1 MNTVLKDFVKYVS
14 SNIMGMIGLSCYI
27 LADTFFIA
35 RGVGADGLTS
45 LNLAIP
51 VYSFINGIGLMI
63 SMGSAT
69 RYSISRGNGDRQA
82 FRDIFSQAVY
92 FTAVMS
98 AVIVILGITSAESLS
113 LLLGADSATLNMTA
127 SYLKI
132 LMLFT
137 PFFMCNN
144 LLTCFVRNDGAPE
157 LAMAGML
164 LGTLSNIVL
173 DYLFI
178 FPLHLGMKGA
188 AMATTAAPC
197 IGILILSTHFF
208 RRKNQFHFHAVRP
221 SLRRMLDICTL
232 GASSLI
238 AELSSGVVIIVFN
251 LLLLKFSG
259 NLGVAAYGII
269 ANIALVLISIYT
281 GIAQGIQPIVSRCY
295 GSREYHSI
303 KKVLQYA
310 LIVAAA
316 LSFLSYIIMFL
327 YAAPITA
334 LFNKDGNPALAAIA
348 EQGTRIYFTALLF
361 IGINIIASAYLSCVE
376 RPGQAFLLSSLRG
389 FLLII
394 PSAFL
399 LSFLFGMT
407 GVWLAQ
413 PITELLVTLPASAFL
428 YRSAKRMG
436 ASDSH
441 NGS

>member
-35 RGVGADGLTS
+35 RGIGADGLTA
-45 LNLAIP
+45 LNLALP
-51 VYSFINGIGLMI
+51 VYSVINGAGLMI
-63 SMGSAT
+63 SMGGAT
-69 RYSISRGNGDRQA
+69 RYSISRGNGDKQA
-82 FRDIFSQAVY
+82 FRDIFSHALY
-92 FTAVMS
+92 FTIILS
-98 AVIVILGITSAESLS
+98 ILIVILGITSTKSLA
-113 LLLGADSATLNMTA
+113 LLLGADDTTLAMTS
-127 SYLKI
+127 SYLRI

-157 LAMAGML
+157 LAMTGML
-164 LGTLSNIVL
+164 IGTLGNIIL

-197 IGILILSTHFF
+197 MGILILSTHFW
-208 RRKNQFHFHAVRP
+208 RRKNQFHFHIVRP
-221 SLRRMLDICTL
+221 SLRRLFDICAL

-251 LLLLKFSG
+251 LILLKISG

-269 ANIALVLISIYT
+269 VNIALVLISIYT
-281 GIAQGIQPIVSRCY
+281 GIAQGIQPIISRNY
-295 GSREYHSI
+295 GSREYDSI
-303 KKVLQYA
+303 KKALRYA
-310 LIVAAA
+310 LLLSAA
-316 LSFLSYIIMFL
+316 LSVLSYAIMFL
-327 YAAPITA
+327 YATPITA
-334 LFNKDGNPALAAIA
+334 LFNKDENPILAAMA
-348 EQGTRIYFTALLF
+348 EQGIQMYFTALPF
-361 IGINIIASAYLSCVE
+361 VGTNIIAAAYLSCIN
-376 RPGQAFLLSSLRG
+376 RPGQAFLLSGLRG

-394 PSAFL
+394 PVAFL

-413 PITELLVTLPASAFL
+413 PITELLVTIPAAAFL
-428 YRSAKRMG
+428 YHSVKRMG
-436 ASDSH
+436 
-441 NGS
+441 

>member
-35 RGVGADGLTS
+35 RGIGADGLTA
-45 LNLAIP
+45 LNLALP
-51 VYSFINGIGLMI
+51 VYSVINGAGLMI
-63 SMGSAT
+63 SMGGAT
-69 RYSISRGNGDRQA
+69 RYSISRGNGDKQA
-82 FRDIFSQAVY
+82 FRDIFSHALY
-92 FTAVMS
+92 FTIILS
-98 AVIVILGITSAESLS
+98 ILIVILGITSTKSLA
-113 LLLGADSATLNMTA
+113 LLLGADSTTLAMTS
-127 SYLKI
+127 SYLRI

-157 LAMAGML
+157 LAMTGML
-164 LGTLSNIVL
+164 IGTLGNIIL

-197 IGILILSTHFF
+197 MGILILSTHFW
-208 RRKNQFHFHAVRP
+208 RRKNQFHFHIVRP
-221 SLRRMLDICTL
+221 SLRRLFDICAL

-251 LLLLKFSG
+251 LILLKISG

-269 ANIALVLISIYT
+269 VNIALVLISIYT
-281 GIAQGIQPIVSRCY
+281 GIAQGIQPIISRNY
-295 GSREYHSI
+295 GSREYDSI
-303 KKVLQYA
+303 KKALRYA
-310 LIVAAA
+310 LLLSAA
-316 LSFLSYIIMFL
+316 LSVLSYAIMFL
-327 YAAPITA
+327 YATPITA
-334 LFNKDGNPALAAIA
+334 LFNKDENPILAAMA
-348 EQGTRIYFTALLF
+348 EQGIQKYFTTLPF
-361 IGINIIASAYLSCVE
+361 VGTNIITAAYLSCIN
-376 RPGQAFLLSSLRG
+376 RPGQAFLLSGLRG

-394 PSAFL
+394 PVAFL

-413 PITELLVTLPASAFL
+413 PITELLVTIPAAAFL
-428 YRSAKRMG
+428 YRSVKRMG
-436 ASDSH
+436 
-441 NGS
+441 

>member
-35 RGVGADGLTS
+35 RGIGADGLTA
-45 LNLAIP
+45 LNLALP
-51 VYSFINGIGLMI
+51 VYSVFNGAGLMI
-63 SMGSAT
+63 SMGGAT
-69 RYSISRGNGDRQA
+69 RYSISRGNGDKQA
-82 FRDIFSQAVY
+82 FRDIFSHALY
-92 FTAVMS
+92 FTIILS
-98 AVIVILGITSAESLS
+98 ILIVILGITSTKSLA
-113 LLLGADSATLNMTA
+113 LLLGADDTTLAMTS
-127 SYLKI
+127 SYLRI

-157 LAMAGML
+157 LAMTGML
-164 LGTLSNIVL
+164 IGTLGNIIL

-197 IGILILSTHFF
+197 MGILILSTHFW
-208 RRKNQFHFHAVRP
+208 RRKNQFHFHIVRP
-221 SLRRMLDICTL
+221 SLRRLFDICAL

-251 LLLLKFSG
+251 LILLKISG

-269 ANIALVLISIYT
+269 VNIALVLISIYT
-281 GIAQGIQPIVSRCY
+281 GIAQGIQPIISRNY
-295 GSREYHSI
+295 GSREYDSI
-303 KKVLQYA
+303 KKALRYA
-310 LIVAAA
+310 LLLSAA
-316 LSFLSYIIMFL
+316 LSVLSYAIMFL
-327 YAAPITA
+327 YATPITA
-334 LFNKDGNPALAAIA
+334 LFNKDENPILAAMA
-348 EQGTRIYFTALLF
+348 EQGIQMYFTALPF
-361 IGINIIASAYLSCVE
+361 VGTNIIAAAYLSCIN
-376 RPGQAFLLSSLRG
+376 RPGQAFLLSGLRG

-394 PSAFL
+394 PVAFL

-413 PITELLVTLPASAFL
+413 PITELLVTIPAAAFL
-428 YRSAKRMG
+428 YRSVKRMG
-436 ASDSH
+436 
-441 NGS
+441 

>member
-35 RGVGADGLTS
+35 RGIGADGLTA
-45 LNLAIP
+45 LNLALP
-51 VYSFINGIGLMI
+51 VYSVINGAGLMI
-63 SMGSAT
+63 SMGGAT
-69 RYSISRGNGDRQA
+69 RYSISRGNGDKQA
-82 FRDIFSQAVY
+82 FRDIFSHALY
-92 FTAVMS
+92 FTIILS
-98 AVIVILGITSAESLS
+98 ILIVILGITSTKSLA
-113 LLLGADSATLNMTA
+113 LLLGADGTTLAMTS
-127 SYLKI
+127 SYLRI

-157 LAMAGML
+157 LAMTGML
-164 LGTLSNIVL
+164 IGTLGNIIL

-197 IGILILSTHFF
+197 MGILILSTHFW
-208 RRKNQFHFHAVRP
+208 RRKNQFHFHIVRP
-221 SLRRMLDICTL
+221 SLRRLFDICAL

-251 LLLLKFSG
+251 LILLKISG

-269 ANIALVLISIYT
+269 VNIALVLISIYT
-281 GIAQGIQPIVSRCY
+281 GIAQGIQPIISRNY
-295 GSREYHSI
+295 GSREYDSI
-303 KKVLQYA
+303 KKALRYA
-310 LIVAAA
+310 LLLSAA
-316 LSFLSYIIMFL
+316 LSVLSYAIMFL
-327 YAAPITA
+327 YATPITA
-334 LFNKDGNPALAAIA
+334 LFNKDENPILAAMA
-348 EQGTRIYFTALLF
+348 EQGIQMYFTALPF
-361 IGINIIASAYLSCVE
+361 VGTNIIAAAYLSCIN
-376 RPGQAFLLSSLRG
+376 RPGQAFLLSGLRG

-394 PSAFL
+394 PVAFL

-413 PITELLVTLPASAFL
+413 PITELLVTIPAAAFL
-428 YRSAKRMG
+428 YRSVKRMG
-436 ASDSH
+436 
-441 NGS
+441 

>member
-35 RGVGADGLTS
+35 RGIGADGLTA
-45 LNLAIP
+45 LNLALP
-51 VYSFINGIGLMI
+51 VYSVINGAGLMI
-63 SMGSAT
+63 SMGGAT
-69 RYSISRGNGDRQA
+69 RYSISRGNGDKQA
-82 FRDIFSQAVY
+82 FRDIFSHALY
-92 FTAVMS
+92 FTIILS
-98 AVIVILGITSAESLS
+98 ILIVILGITSTKSLA
-113 LLLGADSATLNMTA
+113 LLLGADRNTLDMTS
-127 SYLKI
+127 SYLRI

-157 LAMAGML
+157 LAMTGML
-164 LGTLSNIVL
+164 IGTLGNIIL

-197 IGILILSTHFF
+197 MGILILSTHFW
-208 RRKNQFHFHAVRP
+208 RRKNQFHFHIVRP
-221 SLRRMLDICTL
+221 SLRRLFDICAL

-251 LLLLKFSG
+251 LILLKISG

-269 ANIALVLISIYT
+269 VNIALVLISIYT
-281 GIAQGIQPIVSRCY
+281 GIAQGIQPIISRNY
-295 GSREYHSI
+295 GSREYDSI
-303 KKVLQYA
+303 KKALRYA
-310 LIVAAA
+310 LLLSAA
-316 LSFLSYIIMFL
+316 LSVLSYAIMFL
-327 YAAPITA
+327 YATPITA
-334 LFNKDGNPALAAIA
+334 LFNKDENPILAAMA
-348 EQGTRIYFTALLF
+348 EQGIQMYFTALPF
-361 IGINIIASAYLSCVE
+361 VGTNIIAAAYLSCIN
-376 RPGQAFLLSSLRG
+376 RPGQAFLLSGLRG

-394 PSAFL
+394 PVAFL

-413 PITELLVTLPASAFL
+413 PITELLVTIPAAAFL
-428 YRSAKRMG
+428 YRSVKRMG
-436 ASDSH
+436 
-441 NGS
+441 

>member
-35 RGVGADGLTS
+35 RGIGADGLTA
-45 LNLAIP
+45 LNLALP
-51 VYSFINGIGLMI
+51 VYSVINGAGLMI
-63 SMGSAT
+63 SMGGAT
-69 RYSISRGNGDRQA
+69 RYSISRGNGDKQA
-82 FRDIFSQAVY
+82 FRDIFSHALY
-92 FTAVMS
+92 FTIILS
-98 AVIVILGITSAESLS
+98 ILIVILGITSTKSLA
-113 LLLGADSATLNMTA
+113 LLLGADRNTLDMTS
-127 SYLKI
+127 SYLRI

-157 LAMAGML
+157 LAMTGMVI
-164 LGTLSNIVL
+164 GTLGNIIL

-197 IGILILSTHFF
+197 MGILILSTHFW
-208 RRKNQFHFHAVRP
+208 RRKNQFHFHIVRP
-221 SLRRMLDICTL
+221 SLRRLFDICAL

-251 LLLLKFSG
+251 LILLKISG

-269 ANIALVLISIYT
+269 VNIALVLISIYT
-281 GIAQGIQPIVSRCY
+281 GIAQGIQPIISRNY
-295 GSREYHSI
+295 GSREYDSI
-303 KKVLQYA
+303 KKALRYA
-310 LIVAAA
+310 LLLSAA
-316 LSFLSYIIMFL
+316 LSVLSYAIMFL
-327 YAAPITA
+327 YATPITA
-334 LFNKDGNPALAAIA
+334 LFNKDENPILAAMA
-348 EQGTRIYFTALLF
+348 EQGIQMYFTALPF
-361 IGINIIASAYLSCVE
+361 VGTNIIAAAYLSCIN
-376 RPGQAFLLSSLRG
+376 RPGQAFLLSGLRG

-394 PSAFL
+394 PVAFL

-413 PITELLVTLPASAFL
+413 PITELLVTIPAAAFL
-428 YRSAKRMG
+428 YRSVKRMG
-436 ASDSH
+436 
-441 NGS
+441 

>member
-35 RGVGADGLTS
+35 RGIGADGLTA
-45 LNLAIP
+45 LNLALP
-51 VYSFINGIGLMI
+51 VYSVINGAGLMI
-63 SMGSAT
+63 SMGGAT
-69 RYSISRGNGDRQA
+69 RYSISRGNGDKQA
-82 FRDIFSQAVY
+82 FRDIFSHALY
-92 FTAVMS
+92 FTIILS
-98 AVIVILGITSAESLS
+98 ILIVILGITSTKSLA
-113 LLLGADSATLNMTA
+113 LLLGADGNTLDMTS
-127 SYLKI
+127 SYLRI

-157 LAMAGML
+157 LAMTGML
-164 LGTLSNIVL
+164 IGTLGNIIL

-197 IGILILSTHFF
+197 MGILILSTHFW
-208 RRKNQFHFHAVRP
+208 RRKNQFHFHIVRP
-221 SLRRMLDICTL
+221 SLRRLFDICAL

-251 LLLLKFSG
+251 LILLKISG

-269 ANIALVLISIYT
+269 VNIALVLISIYT
-281 GIAQGIQPIVSRCY
+281 GIAQGIQPIISRNY
-295 GSREYHSI
+295 GSREYDSI
-303 KKVLQYA
+303 KKALRYA
-310 LIVAAA
+310 LLLSAA
-316 LSFLSYIIMFL
+316 LSVLSYAIMFL
-327 YAAPITA
+327 YATPITA
-334 LFNKDGNPALAAIA
+334 LFNKDENPILAAMA
-348 EQGTRIYFTALLF
+348 EQGIQMYFTALPF
-361 IGINIIASAYLSCVE
+361 VGTNIIAAAYLSCIN
-376 RPGQAFLLSSLRG
+376 RPGQAFLLSGLRG

-394 PSAFL
+394 PVAFL

-413 PITELLVTLPASAFL
+413 PITELLVTIPAAAFL
-428 YRSAKRMG
+428 YRSVKRIG
-436 ASDSH
+436 
-441 NGS
+441 

>member
-35 RGVGADGLTS
+35 RGIGADGLTA
-45 LNLAIP
+45 LNLALP
-51 VYSFINGIGLMI
+51 VYSVINGAGLMI
-63 SMGSAT
+63 SMGGAT
-69 RYSISRGNGDRQA
+69 RYSISRGNGDKQA
-82 FRDIFSQAVY
+82 FRDIFSHALY
-92 FTAVMS
+92 FTIILS
-98 AVIVILGITSAESLS
+98 ILIVILGITSTKSLA
-113 LLLGADSATLNMTA
+113 LLLGADDTTLAMTS
-127 SYLKI
+127 SYLRI

-157 LAMAGML
+157 LAMTGML
-164 LGTLSNIVL
+164 IGTLGNIIL

-197 IGILILSTHFF
+197 MGILILSTHFW
-208 RRKNQFHFHAVRP
+208 RRKNQFHFHIVRP
-221 SLRRMLDICTL
+221 SLRRLFDICAL

-251 LLLLKFSG
+251 LILLKISG

-269 ANIALVLISIYT
+269 VNIALVLISIYT
-281 GIAQGIQPIVSRCY
+281 GIAQGIQPIISRNY
-295 GSREYHSI
+295 GSREYDSI
-303 KKVLQYA
+303 KKALRYA
-310 LIVAAA
+310 LLLSAA
-316 LSFLSYIIMFL
+316 LSVLSYAIMFL
-327 YAAPITA
+327 YATPITS
-334 LFNKDGNPALAAIA
+334 LFNKDENPILAAMA
-348 EQGTRIYFTALLF
+348 EQGIQMYFTALPF
-361 IGINIIASAYLSCVE
+361 VGTNIIAAAYLSCIN
-376 RPGQAFLLSSLRG
+376 RPGQAFLLSGLRG

-394 PSAFL
+394 PVAFL

-413 PITELLVTLPASAFL
+413 PITELLVTIPAAAFL
-428 YRSAKRMG
+428 YRSVKRMG
-436 ASDSH
+436 
-441 NGS
+441 

>member
-35 RGVGADGLTS
+35 RGIGADGLTA
-45 LNLAIP
+45 LNLALP
-51 VYSFINGIGLMI
+51 VYSVINGAGLMI
-63 SMGSAT
+63 SMGGAT
-69 RYSISRGNGDRQA
+69 RYSISRGNGDKQA
-82 FRDIFSQAVY
+82 FRDIFSHALY
-92 FTAVMS
+92 FTIILS
-98 AVIVILGITSAESLS
+98 ILIVILGITSTKSLA
-113 LLLGADSATLNMTA
+113 LLLGADGNTLDMTS
-127 SYLKI
+127 SYLRI

-157 LAMAGML
+157 LAMTGML
-164 LGTLSNIVL
+164 IGTLGNIIL

-197 IGILILSTHFF
+197 MGILILSTHFW
-208 RRKNQFHFHAVRP
+208 RRKNQFHFHIVRP
-221 SLRRMLDICTL
+221 SLRRLFDICAL

-251 LLLLKFSG
+251 LILLKISG

-269 ANIALVLISIYT
+269 VNIALVLISIYT
-281 GIAQGIQPIVSRCY
+281 GIAQGIQPIISRNY
-295 GSREYHSI
+295 GSREYDSI
-303 KKVLQYA
+303 KKALRYA
-310 LIVAAA
+310 LLLSAA
-316 LSFLSYIIMFL
+316 LSVLSYAIMFL
-327 YAAPITA
+327 YATPITA
-334 LFNKDGNPALAAIA
+334 LFNKDENPILAAMA
-348 EQGTRIYFTALLF
+348 EQGIQMYFTALPF
-361 IGINIIASAYLSCVE
+361 VGTNIIAAAYLSCIN
-376 RPGQAFLLSSLRG
+376 RPGQAFLLSGLRG

-394 PSAFL
+394 PVAFL

-413 PITELLVTLPASAFL
+413 PITELLVTIPAAAFL
-428 YRSAKRMG
+428 YRSVKRMG
-436 ASDSH
+436 
-441 NGS
+441 

>member
-35 RGVGADGLTS
+35 RGIGADGLTA
-45 LNLAIP
+45 LNLALP
-51 VYSFINGIGLMI
+51 VYSVINGSGLMI
-63 SMGSAT
+63 SMGGAT
-69 RYSISRGNGDRQA
+69 RYSISRGNGDKQA
-82 FRDIFSQAVY
+82 FRDIFSHALY
-92 FTAVMS
+92 FTIILS
-98 AVIVILGITSAESLS
+98 ILIVILGITSTKSLA
-113 LLLGADSATLNMTA
+113 LLLGADGNTLDMTS
-127 SYLKI
+127 SYLRI

-157 LAMAGML
+157 LAMTGML
-164 LGTLSNIVL
+164 IGTLGNIIL

-197 IGILILSTHFF
+197 MGILILSTHFW
-208 RRKNQFHFHAVRP
+208 RRKNQFHFHIVRP
-221 SLRRMLDICTL
+221 SLRRLFDICAL

-251 LLLLKFSG
+251 LILLKISG

-269 ANIALVLISIYT
+269 VNIALVLISIYT
-281 GIAQGIQPIVSRCY
+281 GIAQGIQPIISRNY
-295 GSREYHSI
+295 GSREYDSI
-303 KKVLQYA
+303 KKALRYA
-310 LIVAAA
+310 LLLSAA
-316 LSFLSYIIMFL
+316 LSVLSYAIMFL
-327 YAAPITA
+327 YATPITA
-334 LFNKDGNPALAAIA
+334 LFNKDENPILAAMA
-348 EQGTRIYFTALLF
+348 EQGIQMYFTALPF
-361 IGINIIASAYLSCVE
+361 VGTNIIAAAYLSCIN
-376 RPGQAFLLSSLRG
+376 RPGQAFLLSGLRG

-394 PSAFL
+394 PVAFL

-413 PITELLVTLPASAFL
+413 PITELLVTIPAAAFL
-428 YRSAKRMG
+428 YRSVKRMG
-436 ASDSH
+436 
-441 NGS
+441 

>member
-35 RGVGADGLTS
+35 RGIGADGLTA
-45 LNLAIP
+45 LNLALP
-51 VYSFINGIGLMI
+51 VYSVINGAGLMI
-63 SMGSAT
+63 SMGGAT
-69 RYSISRGNGDRQA
+69 RYSISRGNGDKQA
-82 FRDIFSQAVY
+82 FRDIFSHALY
-92 FTAVMS
+92 FTIILS
-98 AVIVILGITSAESLS
+98 ILIVILGITSTKSLA
-113 LLLGADSATLNMTA
+113 LLLGADDTTLAMTS
-127 SYLKI
+127 SYLRI

-157 LAMAGML
+157 LAMTGML
-164 LGTLSNIVL
+164 IGTLGNIIL

-197 IGILILSTHFF
+197 MGILILSTHFW
-208 RRKNQFHFHAVRP
+208 RRKNQFHFHIVRP
-221 SLRRMLDICTL
+221 SLRRLFDICAL

-251 LLLLKFSG
+251 LILLKISG

-269 ANIALVLISIYT
+269 VNIALVLISIYT
-281 GIAQGIQPIVSRCY
+281 GIAQGIQPIISRNY
-295 GSREYHSI
+295 GSREYDSI
-303 KKVLQYA
+303 KKALRYA
-310 LIVAAA
+310 LLLSAA
-316 LSFLSYIIMFL
+316 LSVLSYAIMFL
-327 YAAPITA
+327 YATPITA
-334 LFNKDGNPALAAIA
+334 LFNKDENPILAAMA
-348 EQGTRIYFTALLF
+348 EQGIQMYFTALPF
-361 IGINIIASAYLSCVE
+361 VGTNIIAAAYLSCIN
-376 RPGQAFLLSSLRG
+376 RPGQAFLLSGLRG

-394 PSAFL
+394 PVAFL

-413 PITELLVTLPASAFL
+413 PITELLVTIPATAFL
-428 YRSAKRMG
+428 YHSVKRMG
-436 ASDSH
+436 
-441 NGS
+441 

>member
-35 RGVGADGLTS
+35 RGIGADGLTA
-45 LNLAIP
+45 LNLALP
-51 VYSFINGIGLMI
+51 VYSVINGSGLMI
-63 SMGSAT
+63 SMGGAT
-69 RYSISRGNGDRQA
+69 RYSISRGNGDKQA
-82 FRDIFSQAVY
+82 FRDIFSHALY
-92 FTAVMS
+92 FTIILS
-98 AVIVILGITSAESLS
+98 ILIVILGITSTKSLA
-113 LLLGADSATLNMTA
+113 LLLGADGTTLAMTS
-127 SYLKI
+127 SYLRI

-157 LAMAGML
+157 LAMTGML
-164 LGTLSNIVL
+164 IGTLGNIIL

-197 IGILILSTHFF
+197 MGILILSTHFW
-208 RRKNQFHFHAVRP
+208 RRKNQFHFHIVRP
-221 SLRRMLDICTL
+221 SLRRLFDICAL

-251 LLLLKFSG
+251 LILLKISG

-269 ANIALVLISIYT
+269 VNIALVLISIYT
-281 GIAQGIQPIVSRCY
+281 GIAQGIQPIISRNY
-295 GSREYHSI
+295 GSREYDSI
-303 KKVLQYA
+303 KKALRYA
-310 LIVAAA
+310 LLLSAA
-316 LSFLSYIIMFL
+316 LSVLSYAIMFL
-327 YAAPITA
+327 YATPITA
-334 LFNKDGNPALAAIA
+334 LFNKDENPILAAMA
-348 EQGTRIYFTALLF
+348 EQGIQMYFTALPF
-361 IGINIIASAYLSCVE
+361 VGTNIIAAAYLSCIN
-376 RPGQAFLLSSLRG
+376 RPGQAFLLSGLRG

-394 PSAFL
+394 PVAFL

-413 PITELLVTLPASAFL
+413 PITELLVTIPAAAFL
-428 YRSAKRMG
+428 YRSVKRMG
-436 ASDSH
+436 
-441 NGS
+441 